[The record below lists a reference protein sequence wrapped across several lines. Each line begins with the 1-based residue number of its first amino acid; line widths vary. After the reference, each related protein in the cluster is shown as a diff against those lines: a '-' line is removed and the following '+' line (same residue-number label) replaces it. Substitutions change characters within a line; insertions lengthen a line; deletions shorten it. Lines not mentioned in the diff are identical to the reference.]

1 MPRKNSPSSNSNP
14 TNSDDRDKYTSERF
28 ATHMF
33 KLSLQQMRLQRAVIS
48 FLTTEMK
55 SEDGVDCDFPSI
67 LVATVIDEKNSL
79 IKMLG
84 EQQEYLKGIAA
95 PDVILEM
102 KEKQITAVT
111 DSLTKLEGTE
121 AKQYVAELLEK
132 LKHSILREYYEMVL
146 GFVGYDTPWPIH
158 TLGDEHD
165 ELIDEMLSI

>member
-14 TNSDDRDKYTSERF
+14 TTLLELDNDTSKRF
-28 ATHMF
+28 FSHMF

-55 SEDGVDCDFPSI
+55 PEDGVACDFPSI
-67 LVATVIDEKNSL
+67 LVATVVEEKNSL
-79 IKMLG
+79 IKMLLK
-84 EQQEYLKGIAA
+84 QQEYLKGIAA

-111 DSLTKLEGTE
+111 DSMAELEGTE

-132 LKHSILREYYEMVL
+132 LKHTILREYYEMVL
-146 GFVGYDTPWPIH
+146 GFVGDDTPWPIH

-165 ELIDEMLSI
+165 ELIDEMLRI